1 MTWNERT
8 ARLTLE
14 PGPPSGATNLTAPRT
29 FTVELIPG
37 STTRTVQYSGRRVDV
52 RF

>member
-1 MTWNERT
+1 MTWNERS

-14 PGPPSGATNLTAPRT
+14 PGPPRGATNRTARRT
-29 FTVELIPG
+29 FTVDLIPDG
-37 STTRTVQYSGRRVDV
+37 TTRTVQYSGRRAFV

>member
-1 MTWNERT
+1 MSWNERS

-14 PGPPSGATNLTAPRT
+14 PDPPGGATNRTARRT
-29 FTVELIPG
+29 FTVELIPDG
-37 STTRTVQYSGRRVDV
+37 TTRTVQYSGRRVDV